1 MDRGFVFSLVR
12 TYMKDM
18 AAKMLQAGSIGNDS
32 LQLWKLQVR
41 TILNIVKF
49 YVQQSLHKSLYIS
62 TMVSLQIDFSR
73 ILCSHEHFVAL
84 NLPSH
89 NPQQQLLSEP
99 GNFYSGAS
107 SPTLS
112 VRSTDSQSSFVS
124 HGMYQ
129 ATNTINRR

>member
-49 YVQQSLHKSLYIS
+49 YALLYKVLYII
-62 TMVSLQIDFSR
+62 VWK
-73 ILCSHEHFVAL
+73 
-84 NLPSH
+84 
-89 NPQQQLLSEP
+89 
-99 GNFYSGAS
+99 Y
-107 SPTLS
+107 
-112 VRSTDSQSSFVS
+112 
-124 HGMYQ
+124 
-129 ATNTINRR
+129 